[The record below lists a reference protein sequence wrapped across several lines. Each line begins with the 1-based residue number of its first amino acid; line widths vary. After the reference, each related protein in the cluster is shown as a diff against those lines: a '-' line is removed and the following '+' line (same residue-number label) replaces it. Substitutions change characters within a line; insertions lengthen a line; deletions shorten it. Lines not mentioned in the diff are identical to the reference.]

1 VFTPAPVDGGAL
13 DLTGLRRVAVAD
25 ALALG
30 GGREIAPD
38 PDAGAVERLARW
50 AIERLDAAGLV
61 YERAGREGWW
71 LRAGKVH
78 AESERRLDELEGWG
92 EAAMAGQRR
101 LLEHVDDP
109 GDSGSELEQS
119 LSKLAASGWKVD
131 AKKDKG
137 PPEVFYA
144 AGDLP
149 LARGADWR
157 AEGSIH
163 PRFAAALTLFAAGGA
178 EGAGRLP
185 ALAVVEAGE
194 AGDVALLDIRTVA
207 KALRDVGGL
216 DLSTGEPLAPV
227 LAVGAVR
234 LRAVTRKTDGSG
246 PGATEEEAAK
256 PSDAGAAEAD
266 AANSAGPDHADPND
280 VEALIATHGEDAV
293 RFALLHAAAPEKR
306 FRGGEDV
313 VGYAARFLAEA
324 RELAAK
330 WLGDRTG
337 GRAEIDT
344 SDGLRRRLAGWCE
357 TAERRSAE
365 NYERLEQHRAT
376 RNAVELLARI
386 RAFEARAVE
395 QRGELAA
402 ADREAVMH
410 ALALLARLLRPLGPA
425 TAAALAGD
433 ERAVTSAR

>member
-1 VFTPAPVDGGAL
+1 VFTPAPVDGGPL

-25 ALALG
+25 ALARA
-30 GGREIAPD
+30 GGREAAPSA
-38 PDAGAVERLARW
+38 DAAAVERLARW

-61 YERAGREGWW
+61 YERAGGEGWW
-71 LRAGKVH
+71 LRAGKAH
-78 AESERRLDELEGWG
+78 AESKRRLDELEGWG
-92 EAAMAGQRR
+92 EAAVAGQRR

-163 PRFAAALTLFAAGGA
+163 PRFAAALALFAAGGA

-194 AGDVALLDIRTVA
+194 ASDVALLDIRTVA

-227 LAVGAVR
+227 LAVGAIR
-234 LRAVTRKTDGSG
+234 LRAVTRNDS
-246 PGATEEEAAK
+246 
-256 PSDAGAAEAD
+256 AE
-266 AANSAGPDHADPND
+266 ADPND
-280 VEALIATHGEDAV
+280 VEGLIATHGEDEV

-313 VGYAARFLAEA
+313 VGYAARFLTEA
-324 RELAAK
+324 RELASK
-330 WLGDRTG
+330 WLGDGAG
-337 GRAEIDT
+337 GAGIDT

-365 NYERLEQHRAT
+365 NHERLEPHRAT
-376 RNAVELLARI
+376 RNAIELLARI

-402 ADREAVMH
+402 ADREAVAH
-410 ALALLARLLRPLGPA
+410 ALALLARLLVPLAPKAPRDPGD
-425 TAAALAGD
+425 AGAPD
-433 ERAVTSAR
+433 ASGEEISL